1 MEILKKQRF
10 VSHTNNHEMRKK
22 HTKPLNTKNLLLTP
36 IKKKLRKRKKS
47 QKSSFSIL
55 ILYFYVIFLYIL
67 LRISKKQGITLF

>member
-36 IKKKLRKRKKS
+36 IKKKLRKRKK
-47 QKSSFSIL
+47 
-55 ILYFYVIFLYIL
+55 V
-67 LRISKKQGITLF
+67 KKVAFQS